1 MKQGNS
7 PIPPV
12 YALDCSIAL
21 FWSKVIAQ
29 LHRLIHTYQVSST
42 RQRRR
47 ELYSSFLFPVDF
59 DNENHKHH
67 IVSI

>member
-21 FWSKVIAQ
+21 FRSKDNSAAASANPRIPGKFYPSKEEGAA
-29 LHRLIHTYQVSST
+29 LFFPFPCRL
-42 RQRRR
+42 
-47 ELYSSFLFPVDF
+47 
-59 DNENHKHH
+59 
-67 IVSI
+67 

>member
-21 FWSKVIAQ
+21 FWSRDNSAAASAHPHIPGKFYPSQEEGAGFFFPFPC
-29 LHRLIHTYQVSST
+29 RL
-42 RQRRR
+42 
-47 ELYSSFLFPVDF
+47 
-59 DNENHKHH
+59 
-67 IVSI
+67 